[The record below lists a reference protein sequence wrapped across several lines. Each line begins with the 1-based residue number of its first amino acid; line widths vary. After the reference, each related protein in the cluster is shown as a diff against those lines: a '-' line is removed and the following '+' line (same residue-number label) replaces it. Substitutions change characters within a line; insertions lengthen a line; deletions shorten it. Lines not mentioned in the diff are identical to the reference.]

1 MAFCSG
7 TGGMGERGNAETV
20 CAAKITATMTNQL
33 KTRVRVF
40 MLFRVL
46 GHFCKK

>member
-1 MAFCSG
+1 
-7 TGGMGERGNAETV
+7 
-20 CAAKITATMTNQL
+20 MTNQL